1 MRVLIHDYETMS
13 DTDLKKSGA
22 WAYAEAP
29 TTSVVCLGWQ
39 LDDGPVRLWKPGD
52 PLDELT
58 ALAEADDVLWVA
70 HNAAFEK
77 AIHRSIMHASFG
89 LPIVPG
95 HRWHCTQ
102 SVCAMKG
109 IPLKLEKAATALGL
123 HQRQNEGHRNS
134 VLALSRTNKQGYYDH
149 SGEKLQKVYDECA
162 QDVRA
167 EVGLHRRIKWLSK
180 SERDVWKLDQKI
192 NERGVKLDMAFVAA
206 AQKVCDQASKPLH
219 AEFIAITG
227 GISPSQPKFK
237 DWLHAQGVAIPNL
250 QKETIATWLGEQDDE
265 EAISDVSDG
274 QPESLVLPAHCE
286 RALRIRSILGSASI
300 KKLRAMGAC
309 CASDGRAHG
318 LLQYHGA
325 GPGRWAGRLLQPQN
339 FPRPSLKQ
347 VCGWDA
353 EGKEIL
359 EGHDAEQLV
368 AAIMSGDSEYVRC
381 LYGEPIDAVANGL
394 RHAII
399 ADREHLLEVGDY
411 AKIECVIVLALAGH
425 ADTARGVI
433 ERGSAV
439 YTDMAAKIFKRPVA
453 KSELREYTIGKNT
466 ILGCGF
472 QMGAAKFQSR
482 YCPDDSIEFAQA
494 AIDEY
499 RKVFAPKVPR
509 LWYALEDAAVKAV
522 WDRLP
527 QEAYGVTYALED
539 GWLTAR
545 LPSGRKLWYYDPRP
559 VRKAMPWSTPEE
571 PDIRPGFEYSAW
583 KMGQWKRISAYG
595 GLLTENVVQALARDL
610 LVNGMM
616 NCEAAGHGVILTVHD
631 EIVTEVKKELSSA
644 NALDQMMTDVPSWA
658 VSLGIPVASECW
670 VGTRYRK

>member
-1 MRVLIHDYETMS
+1 MRFVLLDFETLS
-13 DTDLKKSGA
+13 ACDLKKAGA
-22 WAYAEAP
+22 WRYSEDP
-29 TTSVVCLGWQ
+29 TTNVVCLGFSI
-39 LDDGPVRLWKPGD
+39 DGGDPEVWKPD
-52 PLDELT
+52 DSRSQATLT
-58 ALAEADDVLWVA
+58 AAISNPGVMFVA

-77 AIHRSIMHASFG
+77 AIWRNIMVPQFG
-89 LPIVPG
+89 WPDVPNE
-95 HRWHCTQ
+95 RWHCTQ
-102 SVCAMKG
+102 AVCAMKG
-109 IPLKLEKAATALGL
+109 LPLRLDRAASALGL
-123 HQRQNEGHRNS
+123 HQLKDTSGTKA
-134 VLALSRTNKQGYYDH
+134 VLALGRTGKTGNYDH
-149 SGEKLQKVYDECA
+149 SPDKLQRVYDYCK

-167 EVGLHRRIKWLSK
+167 ELALHRRVKDLGAE
-180 SERDVWKLDQKI
+180 ERRVWQLDQTI

-206 AQKVCDQASKPLH
+206 AQMICDQASKPLH
-219 AEFIAITG
+219 AEFMAITD

-250 QKETIATWLGEQDDE
+250 QKETIATWLGEQHDEDDSDADCQAVVQLA
-265 EAISDVSDG
+265 EA
-274 QPESLVLPAHCE
+274 PR
-286 RALRIRSILGSASI
+286 RALQIRRILGSASV
-300 KKLRAMGAC
+300 KKLAAMRAC
-309 CASDGRAHG
+309 CGTDGRAHG

-347 VCGWDA
+347 VRGWDA

-381 LYGEPIDAVANGL
+381 LYGEPIEAVANGL
-394 RHAII
+394 RHAIV
-399 ADREHLLEVGDY
+399 AGPGSLLEVGDY
-411 AKIECVIVLALAGH
+411 AKIECVIVLALAGQ
-425 ADTARGVI
+425 ADTARQVI

-453 KSELREYTIGKNT
+453 KTELREYTIGKNT

-482 YCPDDSIEFAQA
+482 YCPNDSIEFAQA

-509 LWYALEDAAVKAV
+509 LWYALEDAAVRTV

-527 QEAYGVTYALED
+527 HEAYGVTYALED

-583 KMGQWKRISAYG
+583 KLGQWKRISAYG

-610 LVNGMM
+610 LVNGMF
-616 NCEAAGHGVILTVHD
+616 NCEAAGHGVVLTVHD
-631 EIVTEVKKELSSA
+631 EIITEVKEDISSPEV
-644 NALDQMMTDVPSWA
+644 LDAAMCRVPQWA
-658 VSLGIPVASECW
+658 QSLGIPVASECW
-670 VGTRYRK
+670 AGARYRK